1 MDENDPA
8 FRKPTKPVGAF
19 YDKATAERI
28 AAEKGYTMVEDA
40 GRGYRQVVPSPKPVD
55 VIEKN
60 TVRALINGGCVVITV
75 GGGGIPVVRR
85 DGKLYGTP
93 AVIDKDFASAKL
105 AELVQADAL
114 VILTAV
120 DRVCI
125 NWGKPDQKS
134 LAEMTVAEAERYCEE
149 GHFAPGSM
157 LPKVRAAVSFAKTGG
172 QAIIASL
179 AQAGAAVSGNILK
192 NVKSVVVPN
201 TGGRKGIGPAIA
213 VGLVAGDAARDLQV
227 ISAVT
232 EKQLAE
238 LDAYLQRVDISVSC
252 SHSPCQLD
260 IDLRGSC
267 GGHTARVRITNH
279 HTNIVCLERDGEV
292 LRELPVVDSAEEHR
306 ADKSLLNV
314 ADILRFAAEVPLE
327 DLLPLLEPQVS
338 CNSAIAEEGLRG
350 AWGAQIGRIL
360 LEDYGDDI
368 KQRAKAYAAA
378 GSDARMSGCEM
389 PVVILS
395 GSGNQGITACMPV
408 VAYARHIG
416 ATREQLY
423 RALAV
428 SDLVTVHQKTGIGRL
443 SAYCG
448 AISAG
453 VGAGAG
459 ICYLLGGDYD
469 AVAHTVVNAVA
480 ILSGTICDGAKPSC
494 AAKIAAAVDAGIMGY
509 RMYLHH
515 REFRHGEGI
524 VGSNVDDTI
533 AKVGVLAQQGMRQT
547 DRTILDI
554 MQDRCS

>member
-1 MDENDPA
+1 MLEQSILQNYLDILRE
-8 FRKPTKPVGAF
+8 
-19 YDKATAERI
+19 
-28 AAEKGYTMVEDA
+28 
-40 GRGYRQVVPSPKPVD
+40 
-55 VIEKN
+55 
-60 TVRALINGGCVVITV
+60 
-75 GGGGIPVVRR
+75 
-85 DGKLYGTP
+85 
-93 AVIDKDFASAKL
+93 
-105 AELVQADAL
+105 ELVPATGCTEPIAIAYCAATLRELLGAL
-114 VILTAV
+114 PEQV
-120 DRVCI
+120 D
-125 NWGKPDQKS
+125 
-134 LAEMTVAEAERYCEE
+134 
-149 GHFAPGSM
+149 
-157 LPKVRAAVSFAKTGG
+157 
-172 QAIIASL
+172 
-179 AQAGAAVSGNILK
+179 AAVSGNILK

-201 TGGRKGIGPAIA
+201 TGGRKGIAPAIA

-232 EKQLAE
+232 EEQLAE

-453 VGAGAG
+453 CGAGAG
-459 ICYLLGGDYD
+459 IAYLYGGGYEEI
-469 AVAHTVVNAVA
+469 AHTVVNALAVV
-480 ILSGTICDGAKPSC
+480 SGVVCDGAKASC
-494 AAKIAAAVDAGIMGY
+494 AAKIAAAVDAGILGY
-509 RMYLHH
+509 WMY
-515 REFRHGEGI
+515 RDGNQFFGGDGI
-524 VGSNVDDTI
+524 VSKGVENTIRNV
-533 AKVGVLAQQGMRQT
+533 GRLAREGMKET
-547 DRTILDI
+547 DKEIIKI
-554 MQDRCS
+554 MLE

>member
-1 MDENDPA
+1 MLEQSILQNYLDILRE
-8 FRKPTKPVGAF
+8 
-19 YDKATAERI
+19 
-28 AAEKGYTMVEDA
+28 
-40 GRGYRQVVPSPKPVD
+40 
-55 VIEKN
+55 
-60 TVRALINGGCVVITV
+60 
-75 GGGGIPVVRR
+75 
-85 DGKLYGTP
+85 
-93 AVIDKDFASAKL
+93 
-105 AELVQADAL
+105 ELVPATGCTEPIAIAYCAATLRELLGAL
-114 VILTAV
+114 PERV
-120 DRVCI
+120 D
-125 NWGKPDQKS
+125 
-134 LAEMTVAEAERYCEE
+134 
-149 GHFAPGSM
+149 
-157 LPKVRAAVSFAKTGG
+157 
-172 QAIIASL
+172 
-179 AQAGAAVSGNILK
+179 AAVSGNILK

-238 LDAYLQRVDISVSC
+238 LDAYLQRVEIAVSC

-267 GGHTARVRITNH
+267 GSHTARVRITNH

-443 SAYCG
+443 
-448 AISAG
+448 
-453 VGAGAG
+453 
-459 ICYLLGGDYD
+459 CYLLGGDYD

-515 REFRHGEGI
+515 REFRYGEGI